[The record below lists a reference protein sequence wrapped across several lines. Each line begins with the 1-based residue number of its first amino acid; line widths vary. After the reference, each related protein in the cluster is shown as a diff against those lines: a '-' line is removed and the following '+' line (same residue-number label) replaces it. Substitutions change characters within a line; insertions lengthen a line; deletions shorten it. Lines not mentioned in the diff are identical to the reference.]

1 MSETETLLEFP
12 CSFPVKA
19 MGKNNGEFEAL
30 VSQII
35 FTHAELHEGEEVTSR
50 TSGSDTYLSVTVT
63 ITATSRDQL
72 DRIYEDLTA
81 SEQVLMAL

>member
-12 CSFPVKA
+12 CPFPVKA
-19 MGKNNGEFEAL
+19 MGKNSGEFEAL

-35 FTHAELHEGEEVTSR
+35 FNHAELHDGEEVTSR
-50 TSGSDTYLSVTVT
+50 ASGSDNYLSVTVM

-81 SEQVLMAL
+81 SELVLMAL